1 MSEASSAPTPP
12 DASPE
17 HTLTGDIRRHEG
29 FHSEYLEHDRTIL
42 VYLPPGYDEESATR
56 YPVLYLHD
64 GQNVFDR
71 ATSIGEEWHVDET
84 AESLIQ
90 SGEIEPIIV
99 VGIYNTGIHRIDEYA
114 PTPRPDKGGGGHAD
128 DYGHM
133 LIMELKPFIDRTYK
147 TLPSAQNTALGGSS
161 LGGLVTLHLG
171 IRFPTAFGKLAV
183 LSPSIWWDDRV
194 ILREVEALPNR
205 LPQRIWLDAGT
216 GEGDEVIADARAV
229 RDALV
234 ARGWELG
241 RDLAYV
247 EAEGAGHNEE
257 SWGARVAHVLKFLF
271 PAKG

>member
-1 MSEASSAPTPP
+1 MSETGSTPP
-12 DASPE
+12 AGPE
-17 HTLTGDIRRHEG
+17 HTLTGDIRRHEA

-42 VYLPPGYDEESATR
+42 VYLPPGYDPESAER

-84 AESLIQ
+84 AESLIRA
-90 SGEIEPIIV
+90 GEIEPLIV
-99 VGIYNTGIHRIDEYA
+99 VGIYNTGVHRIDEYA
-114 PTPRPDKGGGGHAD
+114 PTPRPDKGGGGQAD
-128 DYGHM
+128 EYGHM

-147 TLPSAQNTALGGSS
+147 TLPGAQNTALGGSS

-171 IRFPTAFGKLAV
+171 MKFPTAFGKLAV

-194 ILREVEALPNR
+194 ILREVERLPTR

-234 ARGWELG
+234 ARGWEIG
-241 RDLAYV
+241 NDLAYV

-271 PAKG
+271 PKR